1 MAYEERVQSDGAI
14 YINNWKK
21 QGSKQPE
28 WTGKVT
34 VTKELLKELVTKI
47 KEEQADSVDLRVALW
62 DRVAKDKPDGTA
74 GKEYKYARL
83 DIPKKQNPAPEPAPA
98 PVPEPEPVVDDFN
111 DDDIPF

>member
-21 QGSKQPE
+21 QGSAQPE
-28 WTGKVT
+28 WTRKVT

-62 DRVAKDKPDGTA
+62 DRVAKSN

-83 DIPKKQNPAPEPAPA
+83 DIPKKQNPAPEPAPVPV